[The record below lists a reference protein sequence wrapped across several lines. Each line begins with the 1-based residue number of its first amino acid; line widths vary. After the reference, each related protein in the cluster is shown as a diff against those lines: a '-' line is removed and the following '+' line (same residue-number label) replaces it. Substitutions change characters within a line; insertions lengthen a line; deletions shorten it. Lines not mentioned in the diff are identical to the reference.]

1 MSGVRKPNRVV
12 PQKNR
17 SATQKRKNVPKTNEN
32 VKKRLPNP
40 RDPLSALGFQEKK
53 RKNDEFYE
61 RGKFIFQPIP
71 SLISILQIPLK
82 LQNRPPAPAK
92 NTKHRF
98 GFKLKPRQCL
108 L

>member
-53 RKNDEFYE
+53 RKNDEF
-61 RGKFIFQPIP
+61 
-71 SLISILQIPLK
+71 
-82 LQNRPPAPAK
+82 
-92 NTKHRF
+92 
-98 GFKLKPRQCL
+98 
-108 L
+108 